1 MGLGDGVCLA
11 AFAGMS
17 LVTTESATKVI
28 GLGIKVHRELGPGLF
43 ESVYQTCVAHEL
55 RKAGMF
61 FEQQRSIPITYAGIV
76 FDHAF
81 RADLIV
87 ERELIVEIK
96 SIDKLTPLHNA
107 QLLTYMKLTGI
118 RKGLM
123 LNFNVPRLK
132 DGIKSI
138 VL

>member
-1 MGLGDGVCLA
+1 LRLA
-11 AFAGMS
+11 LLAGMS

-28 GLGIKVHRELGPGLF
+28 GLGIKVHRALGPGLF

-61 FEQQRSIPITYAGIV
+61 FEEQRTIPITYDGIV
-76 FDHAF
+76 FNHAF

-87 ERELIVEIK
+87 EGELIVEIK
-96 SIDKLTPLHNA
+96 SIDKLTPLHHT
-107 QLLTYMKLTGI
+107 QLLTYMKLTGL
-118 RKGLM
+118 RKGLI
-123 LNFNVPRLK
+123 LNFNVSMLK

>member
-1 MGLGDGVCLA
+1 MT
-11 AFAGMS
+11 

-28 GLGIKVHRELGPGLF
+28 GLGIKVHRALGPGLF

-55 RKAGMF
+55 RKAGMV
-61 FEQQRSIPITYAGIV
+61 FEQQRAIPVVYDGMV
-76 FDHAF
+76 LDHAF
-81 RADLIV
+81 RADLIM

-96 SIDKLTPLHNA
+96 SIEKVTPLHHA
-107 QLLTYMKLTGI
+107 QLLTYMKLTGL

-123 LNFNVPRLK
+123 MNFNVSLLK

>member
-1 MGLGDGVCLA
+1 MT
-11 AFAGMS
+11 

-28 GLGIKVHRELGPGLF
+28 GLGIKVHRALGPGLF

-55 RKAGMF
+55 RKAGMV
-61 FEQQRSIPITYAGIV
+61 FEQQRAIPVVYDGMV
-76 FDHAF
+76 LDHAF

-96 SIDKLTPLHNA
+96 SIEKVTPLHHA
-107 QLLTYMKLTGI
+107 QLLTYMKLTGL

-123 LNFNVPRLK
+123 MNFNVSLLK
-132 DGIKSI
+132 DGIRSI

>member
-1 MGLGDGVCLA
+1 MT
-11 AFAGMS
+11 

-28 GLGIKVHRELGPGLF
+28 GLGIKVHRVLGPGLF

-55 RKAGMF
+55 RKAGMV
-61 FEQQRSIPITYAGIV
+61 FEQQRAIPIEYDGIV
-76 FDHAF
+76 LDHAF

-96 SIDKLTPLHNA
+96 SIDKLTPVHHA
-107 QLLTYMKLTGI
+107 QLLTYMKLAGV

-123 LNFNVPRLK
+123 MNFNVSLLK